1 MEMEELAQA
10 EKEARRARL
19 KARMLW
25 IIIIADILLFGYA
38 VYEII
43 ALLIK
48 MANK

>member
-10 EKEARRARL
+10 EKEARKARL

-25 IIIIADILLFGYA
+25 VIIIADILLFGYA

-43 ALLIK
+43 AIIISMTK
-48 MANK
+48 

>member
-19 KARMLW
+19 KSRMLW
-25 IIIIADILLFGYA
+25 VIIIADVLLFGYA

-43 ALLIK
+43 ALILSMVK
-48 MANK
+48 